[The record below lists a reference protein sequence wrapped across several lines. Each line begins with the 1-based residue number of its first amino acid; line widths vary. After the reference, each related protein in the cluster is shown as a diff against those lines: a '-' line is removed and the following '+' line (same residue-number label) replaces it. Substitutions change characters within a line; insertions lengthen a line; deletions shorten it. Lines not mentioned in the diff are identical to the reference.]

1 MVGTIITA
9 ALFIATPALVFFLCR
24 RVPSLGKIGP
34 IFILY
39 LLGAVI
45 GNTGILPQGHG
56 EIQEALS
63 NVCVPLSIPLL
74 LMSSRI
80 NWKSSGKSLLAIGCG
95 FLSALLAVIL
105 AYLILGKGMSTP
117 EDPEAGI
124 KLGAMMAG
132 TYTGGTVNM
141 ASIQRMLDVD
151 EGTFVIANTA
161 DMAVSF
167 VYLMALLG
175 FGIRIFR
182 KILPKGEMEGTDSG
196 EIGDNCIGGNK
207 KGKGLRDGILS
218 VALSGAIVGISYLA
232 AKYLDTLSE
241 QDTFMMIF
249 ILSVTTLGIAASYL
263 GFPENKES
271 GSTVGM
277 YLIYIFSM
285 VVSSMADFSQIS
297 VEGSARVVGFLSISV
312 FGSLFIHTLLSKLM
326 KIDADTMVITSVSL
340 INSPPFV
347 PVISEAMGNKKV
359 MVTGLTAGIM
369 GYALGNYLGIG
380 IYNLLALL

>member
-1 MVGTIITA
+1 V
-9 ALFIATPALVFFLCR
+9 
-24 RVPSLGKIGP
+24 
-34 IFILY
+34 
-39 LLGAVI
+39 
-45 GNTGILPQGHG
+45 
-56 EIQEALS
+56 
-63 NVCVPLSIPLL
+63 
-74 LMSSRI
+74 
-80 NWKSSGKSLLAIGCG
+80 
-95 FLSALLAVIL
+95 
-105 AYLILGKGMSTP
+105 
-117 EDPEAGI
+117 
-124 KLGAMMAG
+124 
-132 TYTGGTVNM
+132 
-141 ASIQRMLDVD
+141 
-151 EGTFVIANTA
+151 
-161 DMAVSF
+161 
-167 VYLMALLG
+167 
-175 FGIRIFR
+175 
-182 KILPKGEMEGTDSG
+182 
-196 EIGDNCIGGNK
+196 
-207 KGKGLRDGILS
+207 S
-218 VALSGAIVGISYLA
+218 VAISGVIVGISYFA
-232 AKYLDTLSE
+232 ATYLDTLSE
-241 QDTFMMIF
+241 QDTFMMVF